1 MAYQIVSLAQS
12 QLTGETVYRILC
24 DLSSDLPSGTIS
36 GSGYS
41 GPIVQGC
48 SAKIIENGAE
58 YVANSSGEWVKQ
70 TSGNAWENVYTKDQ
84 MDTFLEEK
92 ANKASVVPLVNQAQK
107 NLMKLSG
114 SDVTGYGIRCTFDY
128 EAGTITLDG
137 INADKKCTGSFN
149 IQAADSRALGLE
161 AGTVYHF
168 SCDGYQTSNDT
179 IGLYVYTS
187 SATPVTQF
195 DSFTN
200 NEQAWNPAWEQASG
214 FRLFVRQ
221 GTVVDNVVLK
231 PMICTKEN
239 YDLTSQFEPYTP
251 TLHELY
257 SMILQLQ
264 TAAGLRSVQNAQIV
278 IEDR

>member
-1 MAYQIVSLAQS
+1 MAYQIIGYQGSPI
-12 QLTGETVYRILC
+12 TGAVIYSILC
-24 DLSSDLPSGTIS
+24 DTVADLPSGTIS
-36 GSGYS
+36 GGGQS
-41 GPIVQGC
+41 GPITQGC
-48 SAKIIENGAE
+48 SAKIIENSAQ
-58 YVANSSGEWVKQ
+58 YIANSNGEWVKQ
-70 TSGNAWENVYTKDQ
+70 SSGNAWENVYTKDQ

-92 ANKASVVPLVNQAQK
+92 ADKTIVTPLVNQAQK

-114 SDVTGYGIRCTFDY
+114 SNVTGYGIRCTFDY

-149 IQAADSRALGLE
+149 IQAADSRVLGLE
-161 AGTVYHF
+161 EGTVYHF
-168 SCDGYQTSNDT
+168 SCDGYTTSNDD

-187 SATPVTQF
+187 GATPITQF
-195 DSFTN
+195 DCFTN
-200 NEQAWNPAWEQASG
+200 NEEAWNSAWEQASG
-214 FRLFVRQ
+214 FRLFIRQ

-239 YDLTSQFEPYTP
+239 YDLTPEFEPYTP

-264 TAAGLRSVQNAQIV
+264 TTAGLRSVQNTQIV
-278 IEDR
+278 LEDR

>member
-1 MAYQIVSLAQS
+1 MAYQIIGYQGSPI
-12 QLTGETVYRILC
+12 TGAVIYSILC
-24 DLSSDLPSGTIS
+24 DTVADLPSGTIS
-36 GSGYS
+36 GGGQS
-41 GPIVQGC
+41 GPITQGC
-48 SAKIIENGAE
+48 SAKIIENGAN
-58 YVANSSGEWVKQ
+58 YLANSNGEWVKQ
-70 TSGNAWENVYTKDQ
+70 SSGNAWENVYTKDQ
-84 MDTFLEEK
+84 MDTFLEAK
-92 ANKASVVPLVNQAQK
+92 ANKTSVVPLVNQAQK

-114 SDVTGYGIRCTFDY
+114 SNVTGYGIRCTFDY

-149 IQAADSRALGLE
+149 IQAADSRALGLV
-161 AGTVYHF
+161 AGETYHF
-168 SCDGYQTSNDT
+168 SCDGYETSNDT
-179 IGLYVYTS
+179 LGIYVYTS
-187 SATPVTQF
+187 GATPLSQF
-195 DSFTN
+195 DCFQNTVA
-200 NEQAWNPAWEQASG
+200 EWNPAWEQASG
-214 FRLFVRQ
+214 FRLFIRQ

-264 TAAGLRSVQNAQIV
+264 TAAGLRSVQNTQVV